1 MRKKGQ
7 KKSTTDDG
15 SSVLTNKRTLKSTFN
30 CGTDLELILK
40 VIRGG
45 EPGVTPE
52 NSTMGQAVVFNF
64 RMGQTL
70 NQTLMPSGA
79 ISSN

>member
-1 MRKKGQ
+1 MSTVCRRKK
-7 KKSTTDDG
+7 
-15 SSVLTNKRTLKSTFN
+15 FN
-30 CGTDLELILK
+30 WGTDQELTLK

-70 NQTLMPSGA
+70 NQTLISSGA
-79 ISSN
+79 LSIN